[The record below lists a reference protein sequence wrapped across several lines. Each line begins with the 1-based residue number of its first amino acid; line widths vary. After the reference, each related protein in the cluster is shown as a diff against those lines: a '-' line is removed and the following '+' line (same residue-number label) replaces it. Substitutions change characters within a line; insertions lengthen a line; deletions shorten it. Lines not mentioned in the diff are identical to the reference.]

1 MACRSRKLD
10 HSKIDVFRKQVQ
22 DSDEKKKDLA
32 VARGTKSVDALRA
45 AEAALGDLS
54 KLESAVIVDLFLAY
68 RSVKAWNDM
77 IRLAG
82 AMPKPLA
89 ATVMVRE
96 QLGLALNRA
105 GRGEEAEKVL
115 TDLITDR
122 GPSSETYG
130 ILGRVYKDRWEAAA
144 KEGKTFQARGLLDK
158 ALAAYLK
165 GFEADWRDFFPG
177 INAVTLMELKE
188 PRDPRQKDLIP
199 VVTYAVQRKIDAG
212 KPAYW
217 DYATLLELAV
227 LAKNEGDASR
237 ALGDAL
243 ANVRESFEPETT
255 QRNIRLIREAR
266 EKRGEVVDF
275 EKQVEAELAGAG
287 K

>member
-1 MACRSRKLD
+1 
-10 HSKIDVFRKQVQ
+10 
-22 DSDEKKKDLA
+22 
-32 VARGTKSVDALRA
+32 
-45 AEAALGDLS
+45 
-54 KLESAVIVDLFLAY
+54 
-68 RSVKAWNDM
+68 
-77 IRLAG
+77 
-82 AMPKPLA
+82 
-89 ATVMVRE
+89 
-96 QLGLALNRA
+96 
-105 GRGEEAEKVL
+105 
-115 TDLITDR
+115 
-122 GPSSETYG
+122 
-130 ILGRVYKDRWEAAA
+130 
-144 KEGKTFQARGLLDK
+144 
-158 ALAAYLK
+158 
-165 GFEADWRDFFPG
+165 
-177 INAVTLMELKE
+177 MELKE